1 LENTIYTPKCTLVPS
16 NFYDDNCAGEYLAQ
30 VVDMR
35 PGDEVKSVFLPQYN
49 AYLVWSETGVDAPE
63 GAFPE
68 MYHILQNLNKCPDY
82 NKILC
87 SWEDGYLYLAIA
99 QGKTLLLAN
108 TFKAADFTTAEY
120 YIFLAMHSL
129 QLNPEISTI
138 CLRSEIGPED
148 EMSLY
153 RYFKAVE
160 TL

>member
-1 LENTIYTPKCTLVPS
+1 MKCTLVPS
-16 NFYDDNCAGEYLAQ
+16 NFYDENCAGEYLAQ
-30 VVDMR
+30 VFVDAPSGPVR
-35 PGDEVKSVFLPQYN
+35 SSFLSQYN
-49 AYLVWSETGVDAPE
+49 AYLVWASDSSDE
-63 GAFPE
+63 PE
-68 MYHILQNLNKCPDY
+68 MLGILRDLGKCPDY

-87 SWEDGYLYLAIA
+87 AWDGSELSLAIA

-108 TFKAADFTTAEY
+108 TYKAPDFTTAEY
-120 YIFLAMHSL
+120 WIFLALRSL

-138 CLRSEIGPED
+138 CLRSPVSPED